1 MSDLQ
6 KELNGA
12 LRLISTLS
20 VSGDAVD
27 IVAAAKQ
34 KIRRALELS
43 EPAPAPDVEE
53 GVQNG

>member
-1 MSDLQ
+1 MKELQ
-6 KELNGA
+6 KELKGA
-12 LRLISTLS
+12 LRLISALS

-43 EPAPAPDVEE
+43 EPAPDGEE
-53 GVQNG
+53 GQDG

>member
-43 EPAPAPDVEE
+43 EPAPDEEE